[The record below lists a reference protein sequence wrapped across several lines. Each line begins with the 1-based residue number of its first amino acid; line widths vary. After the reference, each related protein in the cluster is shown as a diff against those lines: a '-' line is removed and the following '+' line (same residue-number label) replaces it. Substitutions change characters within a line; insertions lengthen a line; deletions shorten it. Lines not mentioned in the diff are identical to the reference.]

1 MLDVDWS
8 LGIPLV
14 LHDGD
19 MAGFHAPGLEFD
31 LGGADGETLEV
42 REGQ

>member
-1 MLDVDWS
+1 
-8 LGIPLV
+8 
-14 LHDGD
+14 
-19 MAGFHAPGLEFD
+19 MATWTVSTLQGLEFD